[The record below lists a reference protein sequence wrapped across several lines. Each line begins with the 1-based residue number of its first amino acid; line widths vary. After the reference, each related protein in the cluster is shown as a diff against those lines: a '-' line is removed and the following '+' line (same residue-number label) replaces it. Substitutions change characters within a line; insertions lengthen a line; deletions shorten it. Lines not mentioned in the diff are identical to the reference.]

1 MTGAI
6 HPGDMCAVMG
16 PSGAGKTTLLDIVS
30 RRKTEGKVLGQARF
44 DGAVPST
51 SLVKKDTAYIQQ
63 QDCFFGGATV
73 RETIMFAAMAKLP
86 KLSKRDRVSG
96 VSVCCSDSEDVAEK
110 RARVSNVIA
119 QLNLDR
125 CADTYVGNR
134 LIRGV
139 SGGEM
144 KRCAVACALL
154 CSPKCMFLDE
164 PTSGL
169 DSAMAGE
176 VIANLRNLRDQ
187 TGCTFVISIHQPSPT
202 VFAAFDR
209 LVVLNYGRV
218 AYFGPGGPDAPLAFF
233 AKQGFPYQPG
243 YNVAEYLIDTLNRHS
258 TAVGGEHDFE
268 AFYAN
273 SRLAAENEADVAAD
287 VSTTRFDDARGRIP
301 GDAETNADAP
311 REAVNGRKRVVCAS
325 SGSSKYANG
334 ALRELYVLMRYK
346 GASRVKHPLFVS
358 TRFFLYILLAGLLS
372 SFFYGQDRSLVG
384 IFNSVGILFIAV
396 ILPCFMAQVFVEEMK
411 FDRDVYTREFN
422 DAYYRAGTYVAHRV
436 LVEMPAV
443 VAAAAAF
450 CGVLYWSV
458 GFHDDAG
465 TFGFFFLA
473 CVVNFCTA
481 MLIGFSIAASI
492 RGEVGPAVILPVFTT
507 LNMLV
512 GGFFI
517 RRVSIHALWIWL
529 YWISFIQWTWSA
541 LMTNE
546 FKGKEFYD
554 HCGGDIANG
563 GAAGI
568 ADLVGE
574 LPLTPDQTRGLELY
588 ASSRADRPCEPV
600 LGDTVLASFDL
611 HARDKWRSLA
621 YAACS
626 APAFLLTFYLGV
638 RFVKHERR

>member
-1 MTGAI
+1 MTGTI

-16 PSGAGKTTLLDIVS
+16 PSGAGKTTLLDILS
-30 RRKTEGKVLGQARF
+30 RRKTEGKVLGEARF
-44 DGAVPST
+44 DGVVPST
-51 SLVKKDTAYIQQ
+51 SVVKKDTAYIQQ

-86 KLSKRDRVSG
+86 KLSKRDGSSG
-96 VSVCCSDSEDVAEK
+96 AFVCCSNAEDMREK
-110 RARVSNVIA
+110 RARVSRVIA

-144 KRCAVACALL
+144 KRTAVACALL
-154 CSPKCMFLDE
+154 CSPRCMFLDE

-169 DSAMAGE
+169 DSAMACE

-187 TGCTFVISIHQPSPT
+187 TGCTFLITIHQPSPN

-233 AKQGFPYQPG
+233 AKQGFEYQPG
-243 YNVAEYLIDTLNRHS
+243 YNAAEYLIDTLNRHS

-268 AFYAN
+268 AFYAD
-273 SRLAAENEADVAAD
+273 SSLHAENEAEVASRLTLDVAAAAKG
-287 VSTTRFDDARGRIP
+287 SRDARH
-301 GDAETNADAP
+301 
-311 REAVNGRKRVVCAS
+311 
-325 SGSSKYANG
+325 SKYANG
-334 ALRELYVLMRYK
+334 PLRELFVLMRYK
-346 GASRVKHPLFVS
+346 GMSRIKHPLFVS
-358 TRFFLYILLAGLLS
+358 TRFFLYVLLAGLLS
-372 SFFYGQDRSLVG
+372 SFFYGQDRKLVG
-384 IFNSVGILFIAV
+384 IFNSIGILFIAV
-396 ILPCFMAQVFVEEMK
+396 ITPCFMAQVFVEEMK
-411 FDRDVYTREFN
+411 FDREVYTREFN

-450 CGVLYWSV
+450 CGILYWSV
-458 GFHDDAG
+458 GFDDEGA

-473 CVVNFCTA
+473 CVVNFSTA
-481 MLIGFSIAASI
+481 MLVGFSIAASI

-517 RRVSIHALWIWL
+517 RHVSIHALWIWL

-546 FKGKEFYD
+546 FRGREFYD
-554 HCGGDIANG
+554 HCGGDVNG
-563 GAAGI
+563 GGAGGI
-568 ADLVGE
+568 TDLVDE

-611 HARDKWRSLA
+611 QARDKWRSLA
-621 YAACS
+621 FAACS

>member
-86 KLSKRDRVSG
+86 RLSRRDGVSG
-96 VSVCCSDSEDVAEK
+96 TLVCCSDSEDTQEK
-110 RARVSNVIA
+110 RARVSRVIN

-125 CADTYVGNR
+125 CAETYMGNR

-144 KRCAVACALL
+144 KRAAVACALL
-154 CSPKCMFLDE
+154 CSPRCMFLDE

-169 DSAMAGE
+169 DSAMAFE
-176 VIANLRNLRDQ
+176 VIANLRHLRDQ
-187 TGCTFVISIHQPSPT
+187 TKCTFVVSIHQPSPT
-202 VFAAFDR
+202 VFEAFDR
-209 LVVLNYGRV
+209 LILLNYGKV
-218 AYFGPGGPDAPLAFF
+218 AYFGVGGPDAPLAFF

-243 YNVAEYLIDTLNRHS
+243 YNVAEYLIDTLNSHS
-258 TAVGGEHDFE
+258 TACGGEHDFE
-268 AFYAN
+268 RFYADSN
-273 SRLAAENEADVAAD
+273 LRRENEADVA
-287 VSTTRFDDARGRIP
+287 DDARAFP
-301 GDAETNADAP
+301 DARSAP
-311 REAVNGRKRVVCAS
+311 NGFGMS
-325 SGSSKYANG
+325 NPSKYANG
-334 ALRELYVLMRYK
+334 PLRELFVLLRYK
-346 GASRVKHPLFVS
+346 GLSRVKHPIFVS
-358 TRFFLYILLAGLLS
+358 TRILLYVLLAGLLS
-372 SFFYGQDRSLVG
+372 SFFYGQDRRLVG

-411 FDRDVYTREFN
+411 FDREVYTREFN

-458 GFHDDAG
+458 GFDDDVK
-465 TFGFFFLA
+465 TFGFFFTA
-473 CVVNFCTA
+473 CVVNFSTA
-481 MLIGFSIAASI
+481 MLIGFSIAAAI
-492 RGEVGPAVILPVFTT
+492 RGEVGPAVVLPVFTT

-546 FKGKEFYD
+546 FQGREFYD
-554 HCGGDIANG
+554 HCGGDVANG

-568 ADLVGE
+568 NDLVGE

-611 HARDKWRSLA
+611 DKRDKWLSLL

-626 APAFLLTFYLGV
+626 TPAFLLTFYLGV